1 MGLRQAASAAL
12 RRLQEAVVIL
22 EDAPE
27 ALKTPQLELW
37 QVEILDRMSALLR
50 QAGKPEPALET
61 LTQAMEL
68 WVKHHGVDNEKFVE
82 YQTELT
88 FLVTTMGQVKSQTA
102 RAQAAL
108 QLQRD
113 QMIAQH
119 LHTVAEEQYLSE

>member
-1 MGLRQAASAAL
+1 
-12 RRLQEAVVIL
+12 
-22 EDAPE
+22 
-27 ALKTPQLELW
+27 
-37 QVEILDRMSALLR
+37 
-50 QAGKPEPALET
+50 
-61 LTQAMEL
+61 
-68 WVKHHGVDNEKFVE
+68 VKHHGVDNEKFVE

>member
-1 MGLRQAASAAL
+1 MFGATAL

-37 QVEILDRMSALLR
+37 QAELLDRMAALLR
-50 QAGKPEPALET
+50 AAGKPEPALET

-68 WVKHHGVDNEKFVE
+68 WVKHHGVDNERFVE

-88 FLVTTMGQVKSQTA
+88 FLVTTMGKVKSQTA
-102 RAQAAL
+102 RAQASL
-108 QLQRD
+108 ELERD
-113 QMIAQH
+113 EMIAQH
-119 LHTVAEEQYLSE
+119 LRNAVGGEEEYPSE